1 MKTRR
6 ALLALLLPLSMI
18 VASCTP
24 QRGTSH
30 EIITDLHNYSTEL
43 QKWEPKEQE
52 IFQAIDDVDQS
63 QYVDDEFVVRTLKSK
78 LPALDEH
85 IREVAAYQ
93 PATSE
98 LVGLHGH
105 YRKGWEEL
113 RAAVDAMI
121 SAESKKDYLAL
132 AKAKSQMT
140 AARAILL
147 KSFATMDAL
156 MEETDQAQNRTHR
169 S

>member
-1 MKTRR
+1 
-6 ALLALLLPLSMI
+6 LALLLPLSII

-24 QRGTSH
+24 KRGTSH
-30 EIITDLHNYSTEL
+30 EIAADLHNYSAEL
-43 QKWEPKEQE
+43 QKWEPEEKQ
-52 IFQAIDDVDQS
+52 IFQAIDDVDES
-63 QYVDDEFVVRTLKSK
+63 QYVDDEFVVRTLKSA
-78 LPALDEH
+78 LPTLDEH

-105 YRKGWEEL
+105 YREGWEKL
-113 RAAVDAMI
+113 RAAINATI
-121 SAESKKDYLAL
+121 SAESKKDYIAL

-147 KSFATMDAL
+147 KTFATMEAL
-156 MEETDQAQNRTHR
+156 MEENDQVQSRVR
-169 S
+169 PS